1 MNKIVVPII
10 FLVVAASIAGVIF
23 SVKGIRREPV
33 ELKPVEIREYEGSP
47 LSSIKDFRENF

>member
-10 FLVVAASIAGVIF
+10 FLVVASIAGVIF